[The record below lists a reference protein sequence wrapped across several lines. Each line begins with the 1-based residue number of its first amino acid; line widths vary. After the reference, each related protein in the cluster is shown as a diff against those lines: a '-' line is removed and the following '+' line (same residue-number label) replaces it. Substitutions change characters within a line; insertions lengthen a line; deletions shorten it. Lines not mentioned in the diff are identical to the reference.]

1 MFGDWNLLK
10 AFLYVM
16 GIVLLLTEALMP
28 GFGVAGISGAILTIV
43 SIVLIAS
50 NFYQVML
57 ILVATIALTVLIV
70 VALYKMGYGR
80 RYLKSIILD
89 TEQKNNEGY
98 VSTKDNKKLL
108 GMKGIVVTPLRTA
121 GTILLDGKKIDA
133 VSEGEYIEKDKEV
146 EVIKVEG
153 SRVVVREV
161 L

>member
-57 ILVATIALTVLIV
+57 ILVATIALTILIV

>member
-28 GFGVAGISGAILTIV
+28 GFGVAGISGVILTIV
-43 SIVLIAS
+43 SIALIAS

-57 ILVATIALTVLIV
+57 ILVATIALTILIV

-98 VSTKDNKKLL
+98 VSTTNNKKLL

>member
-16 GIVLLLTEALMP
+16 GIVLLLIEALMP